1 MEISDLVSISAVI
14 TGLVA
19 GLGWWLRSRLENSI
33 KHEYD
38 RIILALE
45 AQQRRNDSL
54 HAERLSAYKV
64 LSKKLL
70 SLRRYC
76 NARSAEFG
84 DASEYEPRTEA
95 LTEDENISL
104 LMHSEILLRSIDEFE
119 LIVSQTTREQFD
131 SLFEQLSFGF
141 NLELWLIDSKNPEE
155 LNAPGL
161 YDSVV
166 SEVNETLDALYN
178 DLGFR
183 PHEAAANNSFKP
195 TPDRGSAYVPTLR

>member
-1 MEISDLVSISAVI
+1 MEISDLVSISAVLAA
-14 TGLVA
+14 LVA

-38 RIILALE
+38 RILLALE
-45 AQQRRNDSL
+45 AQQRRNDAR
-54 HAERLSAYKV
+54 HAERLGAYKV

-76 NARSAEFG
+76 NARSAELG
-84 DASEYEPRTEA
+84 DASEFEPRTEA

-104 LMHSEILLRSIDEFE
+104 LMHAEILRRSIDEFE
-119 LIVSQTTREQFD
+119 LFVSPTTREQFGD
-131 SLFEQLSFGF
+131 LFNQLSLGF
-141 NLELWLIDSKNPEE
+141 NLELWLIGSENPDE

-161 YDSVV
+161 YDSVA
-166 SEVNETLDALYN
+166 SKVNKSLGALYN
-178 DLGFR
+178 DLGFQ

-195 TPDRGSAYVPTLR
+195 TPDRGSASMPTLR